1 MLKKITLL
9 FLFCLFWSCGYTP
22 LYLEKYNLD
31 QPIKVITLNGDQKIN
46 KIIVSSL
53 GLKID
58 KNIKSGYTLVL
69 NSTKKIDIVSKD
81 KNGNPLIY
89 RTSVMVDF
97 SLNNKESTIKQKKF
111 NSSFTY
117 NTTKN
122 KFDLSQYQKSI
133 QLDLI
138 NEISEKIFI
147 YLRT

>member
-9 FLFCLFWSCGYTP
+9 FLFCSFWGCGYTP

-31 QPIKVITLNGDQKIN
+31 QPIKIITLKGDQKIN
-46 KIIVSSL
+46 KIILSSL
-53 GLKID
+53 GLKKD
-58 KNIKSGYTLVL
+58 KNIESGYSLIL

-89 RTSVMVDF
+89 RSSVMIDF
-97 SLNNKESTIKQKKF
+97 SLNSKESIIKQKEF

-117 NTTKN
+117 NTN
-122 KFDLSQYQKSI
+122 QNRFDLFQYQKSI
-133 QLDLI
+133 ELDLI
-138 NEISEKIFI
+138 NEILEKIFI